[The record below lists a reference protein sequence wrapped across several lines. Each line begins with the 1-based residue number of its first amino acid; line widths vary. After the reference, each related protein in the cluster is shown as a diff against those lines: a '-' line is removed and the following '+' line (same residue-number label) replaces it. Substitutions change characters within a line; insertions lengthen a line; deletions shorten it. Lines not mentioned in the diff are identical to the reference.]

1 MMMSIVQVALKPS
14 SRNGLVA
21 NPVPQ
26 AYSEHEKIYIYINLI
41 VQMQR
46 TGTKLIE
53 LVFQFKFNRN
63 LESRFIM

>member
-26 AYSEHEKIYIYINLI
+26 AYSENEQIYIYINLI

-46 TGTKLIE
+46 TALDKI
-53 LVFQFKFNRN
+53 NRI
-63 LESRFIM
+63 SFSI